1 MNRKKLFLLL
11 GALSLV
17 WAANAQSTSN
27 NTTTDTTHI
36 THHRFHGAPGAFHNA
51 PGDSSFHHLHR
62 TPGAFPGRDGHDGY
76 AFHRRDGRNGYAF
89 HRRDGR
95 NGYAF
100 HHPDQNRFGHN
111 RFGHHRFGRRH
122 HEFIHYTPEQ
132 RQQAMAINKD
142 YRQKSADLFKQD
154 NITLKQ
160 YKAGLV
166 ALQKEKKTKLEAL
179 LTPLQKDQQA
189 ASRRLRD
196 DRSQLM
202 ATTRLERLRQALS
215 LTDDQVSKLKTG
227 QENLRSQAKTIHE
240 NDNLLPQ
247 EKRAQLKALMT
258 TRNDTFK
265 SVLTPDQYT
274 KFQQMFHHRP
284 GGPGGGSWQGRGGFG
299 GRTS

>member
-1 MNRKKLFLLL
+1 
-11 GALSLV
+11 
-17 WAANAQSTSN
+17 
-27 NTTTDTTHI
+27 
-36 THHRFHGAPGAFHNA
+36 
-51 PGDSSFHHLHR
+51 
-62 TPGAFPGRDGHDGY
+62 
-76 AFHRRDGRNGYAF
+76 
-89 HRRDGR
+89 
-95 NGYAF
+95 
-100 HHPDQNRFGHN
+100 
-111 RFGHHRFGRRH
+111 
-122 HEFIHYTPEQ
+122 
-132 RQQAMAINKD
+132 MAINKE
-142 YRQKSADLFKQD
+142 YGQKSADLFKQD

-179 LTPLQKDQQA
+179 LTPLQKEEQA
-189 ASRRLRD
+189 AGHRLRD

-227 QENLRSQAKTIHE
+227 QDNLRSQARTIHE

-284 GGPGGGSWQGRGGFG
+284 GGPGGSPWQGRGGFG